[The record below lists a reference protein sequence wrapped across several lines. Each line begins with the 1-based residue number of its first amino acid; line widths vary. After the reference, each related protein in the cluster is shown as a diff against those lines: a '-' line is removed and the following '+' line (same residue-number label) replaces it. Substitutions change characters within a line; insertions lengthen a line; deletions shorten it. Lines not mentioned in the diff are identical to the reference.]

1 MNGSDFPEVDES
13 EPDHEPF
20 FYKRA
25 KNMMLACGD
34 WYISN
39 IIWVIILKQ
48 AQNIV
53 KLCVDNTSFLKI
65 DASSALCKPSVSWW
79 HDADLSN

>member
-39 IIWVIILKQ
+39 II
-48 AQNIV
+48 
-53 KLCVDNTSFLKI
+53 
-65 DASSALCKPSVSWW
+65 
-79 HDADLSN
+79 